1 MNTEKVAALSLS
13 GSTSTDEVR
22 MTGRDQKASRCLRSP
37 TWAVWHSLSASQSTQ
52 KVEKVT
58 LYQEDQTGTFDS
70 PPPLKN
76 THSLPSPTP
85 LEEIGG
91 EDCFPEAYHFSLP
104 PPYLGGEKGEER
116 GREKEQPCLFPAS
129 HPSSPQPPAS
139 ATGEGKLW
147 FGYESAIFSWSWLS
161 FLISSSDEE
170 VEECVWGV
178 IKRSLPSR
186 EKGFNTAQLGA
197 GWETVTATPG
207 LYLKELRLLNKS
219 D

>member
-1 MNTEKVAALSLS
+1 MTRTSAFCVNQMNTEKVAALSLS
-13 GSTSTDEVR
+13 GSNSTDEVR

-85 LEEIGG
+85 LEEIR

-104 PPYLGGEKGEER
+104 PPYLGGEKGGKR
-116 GREKEQPCLFPAS
+116 KREGAALPL
-129 HPSSPQPPAS
+129 SSFTSFQPPAS
-139 ATGEGKLW
+139 SHGGGQTLIWLW
-147 FGYESAIFSWSWLS
+147 VGHLQLELTEFFNIKQWRGSWR
-161 FLISSSDEE
+161 
-170 VEECVWGV
+170 VC
-178 IKRSLPSR
+178 
-186 EKGFNTAQLGA
+186 LGC
-197 GWETVTATPG
+197 
-207 LYLKELRLLNKS
+207 Y
-219 D
+219 